1 MMHLLLLPAALFSIE
16 TSTPSGEAWTR
27 TGVRMD
33 TTMAVTS
40 PRRLALDL
48 KSGGTVKITGG
59 ASSVVRIRV
68 YDGKK
73 LCDDCRVQVE
83 QTSRG
88 LELHSAGD
96 AAGGSKPS
104 GLRFEIDVPSVF
116 DVQLESAGG
125 EVQIEGV
132 AGRVSGQ
139 TQSGKLTLRRL
150 SGDVDLE
157 TASGDVSV
165 RESFVNGRVHTRGG
179 RVTLEDVN
187 GNIAGTTARGGV
199 TERRVTRGPTT

>member
-1 MMHLLLLPAALFSIE
+1 MMHLILLPAALFTVG
-16 TSTPSGEAWTR
+16 TSPMSAEVR
-27 TGVRMD
+27 SRPGVMMD
-33 TTMAVTS
+33 TTVAVLS

-48 KSGGTVKITGG
+48 KSGGMVRITGG
-59 ASSVVRIRV
+59 QSSVVRIRV

-73 LCDDCRVQVE
+73 LCDDCKVQVE

-88 LELHSAGD
+88 LEINSVGD
-96 AAGGSKPS
+96 AALQSR
-104 GLRFEIDVPSVF
+104 LRFEIDVPTVF
-116 DVQLESAGG
+116 DVQLQSAGG

-139 TQSGKLTLRRL
+139 TQSGKLSLRRL

-157 TASGDVSV
+157 TASGDVSL
-165 RESFVNGRVHTRGG
+165 RESFVSGRVHTKGG

-187 GNIAGTTARGGV
+187 GDVSGTTQRGSV
-199 TERRVTRGPTT
+199 VQRRVTRGVAN